1 MMKKMQNNITNHAGF
16 RRKQL
21 SAVIVSLLAPG
32 MACAAPVYWQVGS
45 SYPYWEYSY
54 NWKSPAWGDAHF
66 LPGAGDDVIINSG
79 YASDSIV
86 HAWDGANFTVNSVNT
101 NGGADTLVIES
112 GGLTLN
118 GAATADNATGL
129 STITHLKQGGAYL
142 NGAGNLVV
150 NGDAVLTNALQS
162 GAATTTLKGNSTINN
177 GLSLDAG
184 RILRNEGVMTMKGS
198 VNMNSTSS
206 GGAGRIDNIAGAVW
220 DAQGYDI
227 QGGATADQNQL
238 PGYRVF
244 NNAGTFRKSGGA
256 GGTRVY
262 TAFNNTGT
270 VDVQTGRL
278 ELAAGGAHSGAL
290 KVASGAE
297 LNFNGG
303 SHDLNEGTT
312 LDVAGTVAISN
323 GSVNANVGAD
333 IAGSTSLG
341 NNATL
346 NLNKD
351 WQTAGFTQS
360 TGGSLKGSG
369 NLTVTGNANLTNA
382 EQSGAATT
390 TLKGNSTINN
400 GLSLDAGRIL
410 RNEGVMTMK
419 GGVNMN
425 STASGG
431 AGRIDNAAGA
441 VWDAQGYDIRG
452 GYAADLNQLPGY
464 GVFNNAGTFRKS
476 GGAGGTR
483 VYTAFNNTGTV
494 EVQTGRL
501 ELAAGG
507 AHSGALKVA
516 SGAELNFNGGSHD
529 LNEGTTLDVAGTLAI
544 TNGSVN
550 ANVGADIAGSTSLGN
565 NATLNLNKDWQTA
578 GFTQSTGGS
587 LKGSGNLT
595 VTGNANLNNAE
606 QSGAA
611 TTILKG
617 NSTINNGL
625 NLDAGR
631 ILRNEG
637 VMTMKGSVSM
647 NSTASGGAGRIDN
660 AAGAVWD
667 AQGHDINA
675 GAKADQNQLP
685 GYGVFNNAGTFRKSG
700 GAGGTRVHTAFNN
713 AGTVDVQTGS
723 LELTAGGTHSG
734 ALKVASGAEMNFN
747 GGSHDLNE
755 GTNLDVAGTL
765 AITNGSVNANVGVDI
780 AGSTSLSNNATLNL
794 NKDWQTAGFTQSTG
808 GSLKGSGNLT
818 VTGNANLTNAVQLGA
833 ATTTLKGNSTIK
845 NALSLDAGRVLRNEG
860 IVTMTGDVN
869 MNSTSSGG
877 AGRIDNAA
885 GAVWISQGGQINASG
900 YADLNELPGYGVF
913 NNAGTFRN
921 NSGAGTTTINAVL
934 NNTGTVDVQTGRV
947 SMHSTATAN
956 GFGNAGTITTA
967 GDATFETIMSG
978 KSFSNA
984 GGIEGDGAIAL
995 YGENNSLI
1003 NSGVI
1008 SAGNGDAVGSL
1019 NIDLGNG
1026 GTFQQLAGGVLDFSL
1041 SSLSSFDTLSF
1052 QGLNS
1057 KLELGGTL
1065 RLTALAGFN
1074 FGAGDFT
1081 LMTFNPGAL
1090 TGIFDNVV
1098 ALGFDPAWHF
1108 DVQYLNNS
1116 VVLHATTSAVPL
1128 PGAAWMMLSGLG
1140 LMGARR
1146 ATGRKPV
1153 LAA

>member
-1 MMKKMQNNITNHAGF
+1 MQYLQKSISKKTEL
-16 RRKQL
+16 RKKQL
-21 SAVIVSLLAPG
+21 NAAIVSLLASG
-32 MACAAPVYWQVGS
+32 IASAQQVYWNAQGS
-45 SYPYWEYSY
+45 YSGTGYWDTH
-54 NWKSPAWGDAHF
+54 AWWANHWEPGQYA
-66 LPGAGDDVIINSG
+66 LPGANDDVILNTAG
-79 YASDSIV
+79 AADSIIRNWAGGPYV
-86 HAWDGANFTVNSVNT
+86 VNSVNT
-101 NGGADTLVIES
+101 DSGVETLVIES

-150 NGDAVLTNALQS
+150 NGDAILTNALQS

-198 VNMNSTSS
+198 VNMNSTASD
-206 GGAGRIDNIAGAVW
+206 GAGRIDNAAGAIW

-227 QGGATADQNQL
+227 SAGATADLNQL
-238 PGYRVF
+238 SGYGVF

-262 TAFNNTGT
+262 TAFNNAGT

-278 ELAAGGAHSGAL
+278 ELTAGGTHSGAL

-312 LDVAGTVAISN
+312 LDVAGTVAITN
-323 GSVNANVGAD
+323 GTVNANVGAN
-333 IAGSTSLG
+333 IAGNTSLG

-346 NLNKD
+346 KLNKD

-360 TGGSLKGSG
+360 TGGSLTGSG
-369 NLTVTGNANLTNA
+369 NLTVTGTTNLTNA

-400 GLSLDAGRIL
+400 GLNLDAGRIL

-419 GGVNMN
+419 GGVIMN

-483 VYTAFNNTGTV
+483 FYTAFNNTGTV
-494 EVQTGRL
+494 DVQTGRL

-507 AHSGALKVA
+507 THNGTVKVA
-516 SGAELNFNGGSHD
+516 NVAELNFNGGSHD
-529 LNEGTTLDVAGTLAI
+529 LNEGTTLDVAGSVAI
-544 TNGSVN
+544 TNGTVN
-550 ANVGADIAGSTSLGN
+550 ANVDVDIAGHTSLSN
-565 NATLNLNKDWQTA
+565 NATLNINKGWQTA
-578 GFTQSTGGS
+578 YFTQGTGGT

-595 VTGNANLNNAE
+595 VTE
-606 QSGAA
+606 
-611 TTILKG
+611 T
-617 NSTINNGL
+617 
-625 NLDAGR
+625 
-631 ILRNEG
+631 
-637 VMTMKGSVSM
+637 
-647 NSTASGGAGRIDN
+647 
-660 AAGAVWD
+660 
-667 AQGHDINA
+667 
-675 GAKADQNQLP
+675 
-685 GYGVFNNAGTFRKSG
+685 
-700 GAGGTRVHTAFNN
+700 
-713 AGTVDVQTGS
+713 
-723 LELTAGGTHSG
+723 
-734 ALKVASGAEMNFN
+734 
-747 GGSHDLNE
+747 
-755 GTNLDVAGTL
+755 
-765 AITNGSVNANVGVDI
+765 
-780 AGSTSLSNNATLNL
+780 
-794 NKDWQTAGFTQSTG
+794 
-808 GSLKGSGNLT
+808 
-818 VTGNANLTNAVQLGA
+818 ANLTNAVQLGA

-845 NALSLDAGRVLRNEG
+845 NSLSLDAGRVLRNEG
-860 IVTMTGDVN
+860 IVTMDGGVN
-869 MNSTSSGG
+869 MNSTAGGG

-885 GAVWISQGGQINASG
+885 GAVWSSQGGQINAGS

-921 NSGAGTTTINAVL
+921 SSGAGTTTINAAF
-934 NNTGTVDVQTGRV
+934 NNTGTIDVQTGRV
-947 SMHSTATAN
+947 SMQGAATAN
-956 GFGNAGTITTA
+956 GFSNAGTITTA
-967 GDATFETIMSG
+967 SNAAFETNMSG
-978 KSFSNA
+978 KAFSNA
-984 GGIEGDGAIAL
+984 GRIEGDGTLSL
-995 YGENNSLI
+995 YGDNNSLI

-1019 NIDLGNG
+1019 NIDLGRG
-1026 GTFQQLAGGVLDFSL
+1026 GTFKQLASGVLDFTLTSL
-1041 SSLSSFDTLSF
+1041 ASFDTLSF

-1057 KLELGGTL
+1057 KVELGGTL
-1065 RLTALAGFN
+1065 RLTGLAGIN

-1081 LMTFNPGAL
+1081 LMTFNPGTL

-1140 LMGARR
+1140 LMGVSR

-1153 LAA
+1153 SAA